1 MTPFCAC
8 AFLCN
13 TVLFIAFFTKVKNH
27 KSTLLKEHKRTFLE
41 NTLCLQ
47 REQLEGKCV
56 FKRSLKNSTVGVSDC
71 HCSSVPIMSVMGVG
85 CLLNT
90 Y

>member
-1 MTPFCAC
+1 MLFFVIP
-8 AFLCN
+8 
-13 TVLFIAFFTKVKNH
+13 VLFVALFTKVKNH
-27 KSTLLKEHKRTFLE
+27 KSTLLKEHRRAFLE
-41 NTLCLQ
+41 NRLCLQ

-56 FKRSLKNSTVGVSDC
+56 FKRSLKNSTVGVWDC
-71 HCSSVPIMSVMGVG
+71 HCSSVPIMSVKGVG